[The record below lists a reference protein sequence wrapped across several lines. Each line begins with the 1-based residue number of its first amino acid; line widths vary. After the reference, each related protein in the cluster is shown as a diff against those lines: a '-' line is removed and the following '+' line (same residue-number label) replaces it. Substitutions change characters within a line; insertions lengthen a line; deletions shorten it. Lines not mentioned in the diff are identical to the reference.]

1 MRTAARATSASPAR
15 ATRWMWLLINAYA
28 KSCQSLRVSA
38 GTAEQPITVSVTV
51 SIGVAA
57 FDQQG
62 ATQPIAQLLKRAD
75 AALYAAK
82 HAGRNRVQAAES
94 GAKN

>member
-1 MRTAARATSASPAR
+1 MSAIAANPSP
-15 ATRWMWLLINAYA
+15 
-28 KSCQSLRVSA
+28 
-38 GTAEQPITVSVTV
+38 VT
-51 SIGVAA
+51 
-57 FDQQG
+57 
-62 ATQPIAQLLKRAD
+62 QLLKRAD